1 MVRVWERLARQTE
14 GMPAISIREGMAA
27 LSVHVR
33 ARDGSGG
40 MHK

>member
-1 MVRVWERLARQTE
+1 MVGVWERLARETE
-14 GMPAISIREGMAA
+14 ATLAISIREGMAA

-40 MHK
+40 MHE